1 MWDKLRSYM
10 FDFLFLQS
18 AHLIDSWHQTLRTFT
33 KRQSIYI
40 HVLLYYDIGGL
51 RWFNLFFVFRT
62 VQLVFEKYHIS
73 QTLILLML

>member
-1 MWDKLRSYM
+1 M

-40 HVLLYYDIGGL
+40 YIHVLLYYDIGGL
-51 RWFNLFFVFRT
+51 RWFKFFLFSEMF
-62 VQLVFEKYHIS
+62 S
-73 QTLILLML
+73 

>member
-1 MWDKLRSYM
+1 MWDKWRSYM
-10 FDFLFLQS
+10 F
-18 AHLIDSWHQTLRTFT
+18 DSWHQTLRTFT

-51 RWFNLFFVFRT
+51 RWFKFFFVFRN
-62 VQLVFEKYHIS
+62 VQLAFKKYHIS